1 MLGVA
6 LRMSCCLLGVTWKFS
21 PRNFK
26 NNEIDCTI
34 AQKKNHSEL

>member
-1 MLGVA
+1 MEF
-6 LRMSCCLLGVTWKFS
+6 R

-34 AQKKNHSEL
+34 SQKKNHSELRKFKKGNVAAT